1 MLVIKNELTIIG
13 DSYIDINLYKTIF
26 RLFKIIIQS
35 DEFKILIVSE
45 IRGIPIEVDKKGKK
59 K

>member
-35 DEFKILIVSE
+35 DEFTSKIYLDNRYPQETAAVT
-45 IRGIPIEVDKKGKK
+45 
-59 K
+59 